1 MEQQATTPRPEVN
14 TPIDTPIDVEQ
25 AEAALMEH
33 YPRLVRL
40 GYLVLP
46 PDLGRR
52 RRVLTAHAVVQR
64 ALPRNQ
70 VTDAARTV
78 PAPRTPDGARTD
90 PGYAYVRTRVLRAAL
105 VAGRPRGRWRLP
117 RPGQLPPP
125 LPRVWGLRLTPR
137 SGGAEELAL
146 ERTLSALS
154 LPGRAAYVLR
164 ALERMGE
171 LDALRALDAAGVDD
185 PDAALDEADAVEL
198 PAGCRAESLLTA
210 PEFDPCSL
218 QARPTDLLRRRQHS
232 RAALA
237 ALAAVAVCGTL
248 LSLPGSGWGPDGAA
262 APPYARNAAA
272 ERALDPASLTRAAP
286 TAWQTADRGD
296 FSSWPARGNR
306 VGDRELLR
314 RALAVWARP
323 GRDTRASATPGT
335 LPGPPPGPPQ
345 LLYAGE
351 VGSVAVVI
359 LHDGLRVVRYAE
371 PKNGK
376 ASLVALDFARADAA
390 DAASATALVVARV
403 DGNVRYLTAPWVK
416 SAAVRDLLKPAAAAR
431 PLHRGADG
439 VTDPVPSPAAAS
451 SCDTWPALQLGGR
464 LVTDLG
470 ELFPA
475 RLTYGSP
482 AGKGPR
488 DVNTAAGR
496 AGWAHSACHLAAV
509 RGQGVRSVNSW
520 RFAKQPLPA
529 GAGSAEW
536 VCTRTETW
544 RGGGSQALAQFQPPG
559 TKPGAPG
566 ALVARS
572 AGSRACGPKDPTA
585 LAGALWKSP
594 AGQWYL
600 LAAGS
605 RDVASVTATGGVR
618 GSASGNLLA
627 VPAKDGARAELTARL
642 TNGKKLAALH

>member
-1 MEQQATTPRPEVN
+1 MEQQATTPRPEV
-14 TPIDTPIDVEQ
+14 ITPIDVEQ

-46 PDLGRR
+46 PELGRK
-52 RRVLTAHAVVQR
+52 RRVLTAHAVAQR
-64 ALPRNQ
+64 ALPRNR
-70 VTDAARTV
+70 AAATGHGL

-90 PGYAYVRTRVLRAAL
+90 PGYAFVRIRVVRAAL
-105 VAGRPRGRWRLP
+105 AAGRPRKRWQPP

-125 LPRVWGLRLTPR
+125 LPRVWGLRLFPR

-146 ERTLSALS
+146 EQALSALS
-154 LPGRAAYVLR
+154 GPGRAAYVLR

-198 PAGCRAESLLTA
+198 PAGSRAESLLTA

-218 QARPTDLLRRRQHS
+218 QARPTDLMRRRQHS
-232 RAALA
+232 RAAIA

-286 TAWQTADRGD
+286 TAWKTADRGD
-296 FSSWPARGNR
+296 FSTWPERGNR
-306 VGDRELLR
+306 VGDAELLH

-371 PKNGK
+371 PKSGK

-416 SAAVRDLLKPAAAAR
+416 DTAVRDLLKPTAAAR
-431 PLHRGADG
+431 PLHRSADG
-439 VTDPVPSPAAAS
+439 VTDPVPSPAAGAQN
-451 SCDTWPALQLGGR
+451 CENWPALQLGDR

-482 AGKGPR
+482 KTGDGH
-488 DVNTAAGR
+488 DVNNAAGR
-496 AGWAHSACHLAAV
+496 ASWAHAACHLAGV

-520 RFAKQPLPA
+520 RFATQPLPG

-536 VCTRTETW
+536 ACTRTETW
-544 RGGGSQALAQFQPPG
+544 RGGGSQALALFRPPNAA
-559 TKPGAPG
+559 PGAPG

-572 AGSRACGPKDPTA
+572 AGSRSCGPHDPTA

-605 RDVASVTATGGVR
+605 PRVASITATGGVR
-618 GSASGNLLA
+618 GSAPGHLLA
-627 VPAKDGARAELTARL
+627 VPAKDGARAKLSARL
-642 TNGKKLAALH
+642 TNGKKLTPLH